1 MCPIDAIRASARQMV
16 VSGFYESHEPPPS
29 GNVRS
34 IVPPHHNGHRNGRWI
49 IFLEETMISFGLA
62 LPESTNGQCVLV
74 RLFVSRAT
82 FLLGFYVNG
91 FRKIL
96 MSLKKTN

>member
-1 MCPIDAIRASARQMV
+1 
-16 VSGFYESHEPPPS
+16 
-29 GNVRS
+29 
-34 IVPPHHNGHRNGRWI
+34 
-49 IFLEETMISFGLA
+49 MISFGLA